1 MIKSY
6 KDNII
11 KKRLEKGMNL
21 LLKNKIDKTG
31 RNISEN
37 NNGLINSNWN
47 HSSNYKAINTYS
59 NENILYKNKF
69 SKNTPLND
77 KLLEDNN
84 RVKGVI
90 LPNIN
95 LKSPC
100 IKKDNVSLSLNNN
113 NFSHFTKLQ
122 LPKESISNYNDTK
135 NKVSSEKA
143 NIYRNIKLNKII
155 NNYNINDTQT
165 TQSATNSTKNQTS
178 SKNNIIPNLRDDL
191 NQYEMGLVSI
201 GSNKNNNIIIPIL
214 TKRPVSNFN
223 CGGKVIQKISENE
236 DKGRNAKNELMRIP
250 QNERNKI
257 CKSQEKKK
265 FNISIKNKEAFKMFS
280 GVQKLMPNFHKIKI
294 EKGMIT
300 NNNLLNSY
308 SKKVSFDYKSKNNIN
323 FYENNIQLLE

>member
-1 MIKSY
+1 MIKNY

-47 HSSNYKAINTYS
+47 HSSNYKVINTYN

-100 IKKDNVSLSLNNN
+100 FKK
-113 NFSHFTKLQ
+113 
-122 LPKESISNYNDTK
+122 
-135 NKVSSEKA
+135 
-143 NIYRNIKLNKII
+143 R
-155 NNYNINDTQT
+155 
-165 TQSATNSTKNQTS
+165 
-178 SKNNIIPNLRDDL
+178 
-191 NQYEMGLVSI
+191 
-201 GSNKNNNIIIPIL
+201 
-214 TKRPVSNFN
+214 
-223 CGGKVIQKISENE
+223 
-236 DKGRNAKNELMRIP
+236 
-250 QNERNKI
+250 
-257 CKSQEKKK
+257 
-265 FNISIKNKEAFKMFS
+265 
-280 GVQKLMPNFHKIKI
+280 
-294 EKGMIT
+294 
-300 NNNLLNSY
+300 
-308 SKKVSFDYKSKNNIN
+308 
-323 FYENNIQLLE
+323 

>member
-1 MIKSY
+1 MIKSF

-21 LLKNKIDKTG
+21 LLKNKFDLAGK
-31 RNISEN
+31 NNSEN
-37 NNGLINSNWN
+37 NNCLINSNWN
-47 HSSNYKAINTYS
+47 HSSNYKVINTYS

-69 SKNTPLND
+69 SKNTPIND
-77 KLLEDNN
+77 KLLEDNS

-100 IKKDNVSLSLNNN
+100 IKKDNVSLSINNN

-122 LPKESISNYNDTK
+122 LPKESISNYNDSK
-135 NKVSSEKA
+135 NKVSSDKA
-143 NIYRNIKLNKII
+143 NTYRNIKLNKII

-178 SKNNIIPNLRDDL
+178 SKNNIIPNLKDDL

-223 CGGKVIQKISENE
+223 CGGKIIQKISENE
-236 DKGRNAKNELMRIP
+236 DKGRNVKNELMRIS
-250 QNERNKI
+250 QSDRSKI

-265 FNISIKNKEAFKMFS
+265 FNISIKNKEAFKMFA

-323 FYENNIQLLE
+323 FYDNNIQ

>member
-1 MIKSY
+1 MIKNY

-47 HSSNYKAINTYS
+47 HSSNYKVINTYN

-100 IKKDNVSLSLNNN
+100 FKKDNANLSLNNN

-122 LPKESISNYNDTK
+122 LPKESISNYNDSK
-135 NKVSSEKA
+135 NKVTSDKA

-178 SKNNIIPNLRDDL
+178 SKNNIIQNLKDDL

-201 GSNKNNNIIIPIL
+201 GSNKSNNIIIPIL

-223 CGGKVIQKISENE
+223 CGGKIIQKISENE
-236 DKGRNAKNELMRIP
+236 DKGRNVKNELIRIS
-250 QNERNKI
+250 QSDRNKV

-265 FNISIKNKEAFKMFS
+265 FNISIKSKEAFKMFT

-294 EKGMIT
+294 EKGMIN

-323 FYENNIQLLE
+323 FYDNNIE

>member
-21 LLKNKIDKTG
+21 LLKNKIDKAVK
-31 RNISEN
+31 NNSEN

-77 KLLEDNN
+77 KLLEDSN

-135 NKVSSEKA
+135 NKVSSDKA

-214 TKRPVSNFN
+214 IKRPVSNFN

-236 DKGRNAKNELMRIP
+236 DKGRNVKNELMRIP

-294 EKGMIT
+294 EKGMIN

-323 FYENNIQLLE
+323 FYDNNIQLLE

>member
-1 MIKSY
+1 MIKNY

-47 HSSNYKAINTYS
+47 HSSNYKVINTYN

-100 IKKDNVSLSLNNN
+100 FKKDNANLSLNNN

-122 LPKESISNYNDTK
+122 LPKESISNYNDSK
-135 NKVSSEKA
+135 NKVTSDKA

-223 CGGKVIQKISENE
+223 CGGKIIQKISENE
-236 DKGRNAKNELMRIP
+236 DKGRNVKNELIRIS
-250 QNERNKI
+250 QSDRNKV

-323 FYENNIQLLE
+323 FYDNNIE

>member
-1 MIKSY
+1 MIKNY

-47 HSSNYKAINTYS
+47 HSSNYKVINTYN

-100 IKKDNVSLSLNNN
+100 FKKDNANLSLNNN

-122 LPKESISNYNDTK
+122 LPKESISNYNDSK
-135 NKVSSEKA
+135 NKVTSDKA

-178 SKNNIIPNLRDDL
+178 SKNNIIQNLKDDL

-201 GSNKNNNIIIPIL
+201 GSNKSNNIIIPIL

-223 CGGKVIQKISENE
+223 CGGKIIQKISENE
-236 DKGRNAKNELMRIP
+236 DKGRNVKNELIRIS
-250 QNERNKI
+250 QNDRNKV

-265 FNISIKNKEAFKMFS
+265 FNISIKNKEAFKMFA

-294 EKGMIT
+294 EKGMIN

-323 FYENNIQLLE
+323 FYDNNIE

>member
-100 IKKDNVSLSLNNN
+100 FKKDNANLSLNNN

-122 LPKESISNYNDTK
+122 LPKESISNYNDSK
-135 NKVSSEKA
+135 NKVTSDKA

-178 SKNNIIPNLRDDL
+178 SKNNIIQNLKDDL

-201 GSNKNNNIIIPIL
+201 GSNKSNNIIIPIL

-223 CGGKVIQKISENE
+223 CGGKIIQKISENE
-236 DKGRNAKNELMRIP
+236 DKGRNVKNELIRIS
-250 QNERNKI
+250 QSDRNKV